1 MQERVLFVALILISA
16 YLLKR
21 AGIFSERDADPFV
34 NYVIYLSLPALVFRE
49 VREVEIGGESIGVVA
64 VAWAVILGSLV
75 ISWGV
80 GKLVRMEER
89 TLRSFMLVS
98 SFGNTAFLGYPFTY
112 ALFGEEGL
120 RFAVLYD
127 QIGSF
132 LLVVSVGFLVATGR
146 LSFKEVLTFP
156 PFLALVLGILSRNLS
171 IPVFLDTFLKVVS
184 WSLIPSV
191 LFAIGLKISLRGIM
205 GSLRDT
211 ALCLTIKMV
220 LSPLL
225 LLIVLKAL
233 SLKTLGFKV
242 ALLETSMP
250 PMVMAG
256 VLALRY
262 NLDDRVAVSSI
273 TLGLLLSFLTVPF
286 WVSLLR

>member
-1 MQERVLFVALILISA
+1 MQERVLFVALVLISA
-16 YLLKR
+16 YLLRRSGVFGEK
-21 AGIFSERDADPFV
+21 DADPFV
-34 NYVIYLSLPALVFRE
+34 RYVIYLSLPALVFRE
-49 VREVEIGGESIGVVA
+49 VRGVEIGGESLGVVA
-64 VAWAVILGSLV
+64 VAWAVILGSLAV
-75 ISWGV
+75 SWCV

-120 RFAVLYD
+120 KFAVLYD

-146 LSFKEVLTFP
+146 LSFREVLSFP
-156 PFLALVLGILSRNLS
+156 PFLALALGVITKNLS
-171 IPVFLDTFLKVVS
+171 VPSFLETFLNVVS

-191 LFAIGLKISLRGIM
+191 LFAIGLRISFRDIM
-205 GSLRDT
+205 GSLRE
-211 ALCLTIKMV
+211 AVLCLVIKMV
-220 LSPLL
+220 LAPLVL
-225 LLIVLKAL
+225 LVVLKVL

-256 VLALRY
+256 ILAMRY

-273 TLGLLLSFLTVPF
+273 TLGLFLSFLTAPL
-286 WVSLLR
+286 WVSLL